1 VVLLSGPFTE
11 VYKDEY
17 ICKGKTLKKS
27 NKLVDIGAL
36 PCRAIQVKVNRG
48 CNVSSKNMKLIGVE
62 SALIENALGED
73 YFRLL
78 VVNPMKILYTV

>member
-1 VVLLSGPFTE
+1 
-11 VYKDEY
+11 
-17 ICKGKTLKKS
+17 
-27 NKLVDIGAL
+27 
-36 PCRAIQVKVNRG
+36 
-48 CNVSSKNMKLIGVE
+48 MKLIGVE